1 MDGCLWDIGGDF
13 SAPFAAIVSRTRF
26 IFQRWQGLFR
36 MEHFANRQ
44 GIFFLEPYDPEKIPV
59 LMVHGILSSPLMW
72 RDLTNRIMGDP
83 LLQKKYQV
91 WHYTYATGLPILTSA
106 NMFREQ
112 LDGVNI
118 ALQRAGLPPHKAIVL
133 IGHSLGGLLAKIM
146 VSDSHDLIWNK
157 FFTVPPID

>member
-1 MDGCLWDIGGDF
+1 
-13 SAPFAAIVSRTRF
+13 
-26 IFQRWQGLFR
+26 
-36 MEHFANRQ
+36 MEIHNQSYRE
-44 GIFFLEPYDPEKIPV
+44 LSPVPEPYYPEKIPV

-106 NMFREQ
+106 DILRKQ

-118 ALQRAGLPPHKAIVL
+118 ATTSSPAASQGDRLNRPQLRRIASQNHGLRQ
-133 IGHSLGGLLAKIM
+133 
-146 VSDSHDLIWNK
+146 
-157 FFTVPPID
+157 